1 MSFKIKF
8 LVFTLVTVFMQVG
21 ADIPSPIKDPAA
33 LIGNE
38 IARLDTLIQ
47 ATELSLEGQ
56 KKLRIQIVEYQKL
69 QDIFLKNPKDNELLF
84 KVIKSAY
91 RTLQTIKE
99 NNLTQTFDADFIDEL
114 TVLSQPATKRGIPK
128 P

>member
-1 MSFKIKF
+1 MAACF
-8 LVFTLVTVFMQVG
+8 QAG

-56 KKLRIQIVEYQKL
+56 KKLRVQIVEYQKL
-69 QDIFLKNPKDNELLF
+69 QDIYFKNPQDNELLF

-99 NNLTQTFDADFIDEL
+99 NHLTQTFDADFIDEL